1 MDKITNR
8 AELIMS
14 AFGAL
19 NAAERNVIGFD
30 YGSDGTDR
38 DTGSRGEVYG
48 VVEDWLF
55 KVCRAALTSQPIT
68 VEDIEEATSV
78 SISYHKRALAAAA
91 TLKLVAPDDRPEG
104 MLDRLKLVATV
115 SEPMFWGGRCVN
127 VDADLVRS
135 EMLCDEVDV

>member
-1 MDKITNR
+1 MGNITNR
-8 AELIMS
+8 AELIMA

-19 NAAERNVIGFD
+19 TAEERNVIGFD

-55 KVCRAALTSQPIT
+55 KVCRAALTFQPIT
-68 VEDIEEATSV
+68 NEDIVEATSV
-78 SISYHKRALAAAA
+78 SVIYYKRATAAVD
-91 TLKLVAPDDRPEG
+91 TLKLIAPDARPDG

-115 SEPMFWGGRCVN
+115 SEPMFWGGRYAN
-127 VDADLVRS
+127 VDVDLVRR